1 MGGDV
6 RASMASIPLRAPP
19 CRCSAP
25 PHRGEEAVEGARMP
39 RGAQGDTGGGAQG
52 AWPASSSAN
61 LGLAESA
68 RL

>member
-52 AWPASSSAN
+52 ACP
-61 LGLAESA
+61 
-68 RL
+68 